1 MKAYE
6 RSEKKRTHK
15 PHKGYEAN
23 YTNIC
28 HTFRRTINTPLVSCV
43 RVREKE
49 REREGNLNQLYR
61 ESDSMKT
68 GHDDPG
74 NLIQKV
80 NYRLE
85 MDEICFSI
93 IPVVHVM
100 EDVLL
105 NKKMMKTRKSL

>member
-6 RSEKKRTHK
+6 RSGSEKKRTHK

-28 HTFRRTINTPLVSCV
+28 HTFCRTINTPLVS
-43 RVREKE
+43 RVREREKK
-49 REREGNLNQLYR
+49 RERYGNLNQLYR

-68 GHDDPG
+68 GHADPG

-80 NYRLE
+80 NYWLE
-85 MDEICFSI
+85 IDEICFSI
-93 IPVVHVM
+93 HNSSCSH
-100 EDVLL
+100 DG
-105 NKKMMKTRKSL
+105 RCCF